1 MAYTAINMNDSF
13 AIVNIGNAK
22 RVPADHVFTVEERRQ
37 HTELLQRYDLYQGL
51 YGDIHLVPNKASSSD
66 PRDPYLLCEL
76 KMNPTIE
83 YTYSEMLAEVID
95 RIDRC
100 GGIIFGGFIRDNFN
114 SLKEG
119 LPIGPN
125 DFKDI
130 DVWITDQEIGIR
142 ILDSLLEMK
151 LLTFQTSRTPYDTR
165 SMSFKVVHPVDKHT
179 ALFVMD
185 LVVSDHF
192 PTRDVDINCLG
203 WENDQLKSYQNPEIE
218 YVPDVDSL
226 CQKILDK
233 TGTALRHT
241 EDPGDQ
247 FKSYLSRY
255 RHMVEKGFTI
265 EYDLGGVRVQIND
278 LPNGEIYG
286 YPDRGI
292 FVKEGDRIFVK
303 PLGSKAKRA

>member
-1 MAYTAINMNDSF
+1 MAYRAVDMNDKF
-13 AIVNIGNAK
+13 AISNISNVVRA
-22 RVPADHVFTVEERRQ
+22 PTDYVFSDEEKRQ
-37 HTELLQRYDLYQGL
+37 HAELLQRYDLYQGL
-51 YGDIHLVPNKASSSD
+51 YGDIHPTPVEGETAD
-66 PRDPYLLCEL
+66 PRDPYMICDL
-76 KMNPTIE
+76 KMLPTIG

-114 SLKEG
+114 SLKKG
-119 LPIGPN
+119 LPIGHK

-130 DVWITDQEIGIR
+130 DVWITNQEIGIQ
-142 ILDSLLEMK
+142 ILDNLLEMK
-151 LLTFQTSRTPYDTR
+151 LIAFQTSRNSYDTR
-165 SMSFKVVHPVDKHT
+165 SMSFKIVHPVDKHT
-179 ALFVMD
+179 TLIMMD
-185 LVVSDHF
+185 MVVSDHF

-278 LPNGEIYG
+278 LPQRRDLWISRPRNLCQGRRSDFCQTTWIE
-286 YPDRGI
+286 
-292 FVKEGDRIFVK
+292 
-303 PLGSKAKRA
+303 S

>member
-1 MAYTAINMNDSF
+1 MAYTAIDMSDRF
-13 AIVNIGNAK
+13 AITNVSDAM

-37 HTELLQRYDLYQGL
+37 HAELLQRYDIYQGL
-51 YGDIHLVPNKASSSD
+51 YGDIHPVPNKASSLD

-76 KMNPTIE
+76 KMKPTIE
-83 YTYSEMLAEVID
+83 YTYSDMLAEVIN
-95 RIDRC
+95 RIDSC
-100 GGIIFGGFIRDNFN
+100 GGIIFGGFVRDNFN
-114 SLKEG
+114 SLEEG
-119 LPIGPN
+119 LPIGHKN
-125 DFKDI
+125 FKDI

-142 ILDSLLEMK
+142 ILDNLLEMK
-151 LLTFQTSRTPYDTR
+151 LIAFQTSRTPYYTK
-165 SMSFKVVHPVDKHT
+165 SMSFKVFHPVDKHT
-179 ALFVMD
+179 ALFAMD

-218 YVPDVDSL
+218 YVPDVDTL

-255 RHMVEKGFTI
+255 RHMVGKGFTI
-265 EYDLGGVRVQIND
+265 EYDLGGVRVQID
-278 LPNGEIYG
+278 EFG

-292 FVKEGDRIFVK
+292 FVKEGDLIFTK